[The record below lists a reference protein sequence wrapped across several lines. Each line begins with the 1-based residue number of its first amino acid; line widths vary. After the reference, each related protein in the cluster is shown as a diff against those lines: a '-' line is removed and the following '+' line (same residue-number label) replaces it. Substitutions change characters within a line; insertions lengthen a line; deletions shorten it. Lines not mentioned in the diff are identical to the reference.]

1 MASRRSADCLADRKG
16 CTGLLAISAY
26 CRLAGDRR
34 RRESSY
40 GHIRRDSNGARGWLG
55 SGRRGAASA
64 VGWALPC
71 ASTGSNRDAAPAGTG
86 RDREFWRLSGRI
98 RKIRRPRVAA
108 FGLLHGYRRSGPP
121 AVQGL
126 YHLRPEKAM
135 SGIYGIYQY
144 DGAPVTFQRLERMRE
159 AMAYYGPHGGG
170 CEVEGALGL
179 GHLLLE
185 VNPEDAFEMQPVP
198 GARGPVVS
206 AARLD
211 NRAAL
216 IEALNVSPSE
226 AFQLPDGRL
235 VSLAF
240 DRWGENLC
248 SHLRGDWAMAAWD
261 ARERHLLLARDAC
274 GNATLY
280 YYEGKGFI
288 AFASSLKALLALPG
302 VVKEPDHLRLAQVL
316 VSWQH
321 DAQLTA
327 YKGFQR
333 LVWAHAMTVGSGG
346 RTRSWRHW
354 SPQGRDLLAY
364 RQDAE
369 YEEAFLEHYTRAVQ
383 GCLRTQR
390 PVAATLSGGRD
401 SGSVVSL
408 AAPLLASQSRSLTA
422 YTSVPFLPPDG
433 SGERR
438 LGNEWEMAQA
448 TATMAGANVQH
459 VPIDAASY
467 GIIQG
472 IEYLLDT
479 HDGPSHG
486 ASNQYWLQAINDAA
500 FQRGAGA
507 LLTGQMGNATVSWSG
522 NGSALRAFLHGHW
535 AMALRLFFHGE
546 PNLWLTL
553 KRQVMKPLLTPG
565 LRAFRRLK
573 SPRSGSWQA
582 YSALNTHMA
591 SEVDLNGRMR
601 AAGFDPTFTFSP
613 LEDLRLRI
621 FWPAFGIG
629 FGIWAETG
637 RLSLVFLPGSNRQSL
652 FGGLHSTCSRRSVSL
667 ERQNQLAHAKNLSEP
682 AARSGAERAAQGAPG
697 RGRGPSYPSG
707 ASSDQGMPQ
716 LAGFIARGPGVSRHA
731 ATPPLPRRSCCK
743 GRSRHHC
750 KRLQNTASRAG
761 RWTVSSPPG

>member
-1 MASRRSADCLADRKG
+1 
-16 CTGLLAISAY
+16 
-26 CRLAGDRR
+26 
-34 RRESSY
+34 
-40 GHIRRDSNGARGWLG
+40 
-55 SGRRGAASA
+55 
-64 VGWALPC
+64 
-71 ASTGSNRDAAPAGTG
+71 
-86 RDREFWRLSGRI
+86 
-98 RKIRRPRVAA
+98 
-108 FGLLHGYRRSGPP
+108 
-121 AVQGL
+121 
-126 YHLRPEKAM
+126 M

-629 FGIWAETG
+629 FGIGAEQAAFHSFSSLDPTAN
-637 RLSLVFLPGSNRQSL
+637 LSLVDFILRVPDDQFRLRGKTSWLMRRTFRNRLPDPVLNGQRK
-652 FGGLHSTCSRRSVSL
+652 GL
-667 ERQNQLAHAKNLSEP
+667 
-682 AARSGAERAAQGAPG
+682 QGADVGHRILRELPAIRECLSSLDSLPEAQAFLDMPLLHRCLDDLVVKVDPG
-697 RGRGPSYPSG
+697 TTANACRILLRGLGVGLFLRRL
-707 ASSDQGMPQ
+707 ADSS
-716 LAGFIARGPGVSRHA
+716 R
-731 ATPPLPRRSCCK
+731 
-743 GRSRHHC
+743 
-750 KRLQNTASRAG
+750 
-761 RWTVSSPPG
+761 